1 MTTNDAQRA
10 PRHDRF
16 REAVEAMDL
25 AAATRCFHEDATFH
39 SPAVHRA
46 YEGRDAVTAVLG
58 AVLQI
63 FEDFAY
69 TGEFTGAD
77 GRELLEF
84 RARVGDREVQG
95 VDLLTF
101 DADGLVTDLTVL
113 LRPLRGLE
121 ATVAAMGR
129 VLQAAADG

>member
-1 MTTNDAQRA
+1 MA
-10 PRHDRF
+10 RHDQF
-16 REAVEAMDL
+16 RTAVEAMDPT
-25 AAATRCFHEDATFH
+25 AASACLHDQATFH

-58 AVLQI
+58 AVMQV

-69 TGEFTGAD
+69 TGVFTGDD

-121 ATVAAMGR
+121 ATVTAMGR
-129 VLQAAADG
+129 ILQAAADG

>member
-1 MTTNDAQRA
+1 MPKHDDFRA
-10 PRHDRF
+10 
-16 REAVEAMDL
+16 AVEAMDI
-25 AAATRCFHEDATFH
+25 AAATACFHPDATFH

-46 YEGRDAVTAVLG
+46 YEGRDAVVAVLG
-58 AVLQI
+58 AVMQV

-69 TGEFTGAD
+69 TGEFAGAD

-95 VDLLTF
+95 VDLLRF
-101 DADGLVTDLTVL
+101 DEDGLVTDLTVL

-129 VLQAAADG
+129 VLEAAAQD